1 MNLNRNWKNFLPEDF
16 PASPS
21 GPAGSF
27 LSVLGRSRVSPDM
40 EICLCDGHCDAHL
53 KGSVGQHGGRHN
65 GVRNA
70 GSCVAKGRDDRH
82 GVPFQSFHRES
93 VLPSVPEWSLADP
106 RWSPSVAQGSPSGE
120 GWWLWP
126 HPKCRVG
133 YYYCCYCDC
142 SAAR

>member
-27 LSVLGRSRVSPDM
+27 QSVLGRSLHVCPDM
-40 EICLCDGHCDAHL
+40 AICLFDGHCDARL
-53 KGSVGQHGGRHN
+53 KGSVGQHGGCQS

-70 GSCVAKGRDDRH
+70 GSCVKGHDGCHHD
-82 GVPFQSFHRES
+82 VLSQSSRRAS
-93 VLPSVPEWSLADP
+93 VLLSVLEWSLADP
-106 RWSPSVAQGSPSGE
+106 RWSPSVAQGSPSDE

-126 HPKCRVG
+126 HRICHVG
-133 YYYCCYCDC
+133 YYYCCDYLADH
-142 SAAR
+142 